1 MEISIAIRSYGIDVK
16 QFLKYYVPT
25 KYPDYIVGDYA
36 KQFESAH
43 VTNPYSLLRKVSL
56 SSTIIC
62 ALVAALSLPIL
73 SANWI
78 LAIFAYVFTYLIMAP
93 YMFNAILKGVLSYKE
108 SVVREKID
116 RDMYSLILTFL
127 GFARGNLPVLEC
139 IKSIANSDFS
149 EELKYEFRKIYS
161 LVRYAGNSL
170 RSAILEVALTTPS
183 KQLSDFL
190 KDLSGVFEA
199 TSNLIEYLENRLT
212 TLNITRTVALNEYLE
227 RLRTFSELYLFM
239 VSFLSI
245 TLVVFGLFRATSGG
259 GLTPVQI
266 EIFSVTV
273 FPAMTLLL
281 ILLVHARSP
290 EKEFKR
296 VLGDFASA
304 LVGAIFILLF
314 ISVILDYFAGI
325 DLRLPVLILVT
336 ALSALALPIC
346 EGRMK
351 FENGFDNELIIFAN
365 KLMANLESRPL
376 VRSIL
381 SINSKEFA
389 YMGNYVRD
397 LQIVIQTGEPMPKVF
412 EDLHR
417 NAPTFMSKV
426 FAMVMSKVLYSGNL
440 VEAMHHMISE
450 FHNYLK
456 YKQTRSSITR
466 TIGSILIF
474 CFIVICAILLL
485 INNYLVPLLN
495 VPIQPSSSSPLL
507 NLNMLSKETI
517 MECRKVSISIMFT
530 LLAITPLGITAIDG
544 DVRKYFRYFTPLALL
559 CIVLFWMIS
568 SGVYLPLF

>member
-1 MEISIAIRSYGIDVK
+1 MEISVAIRGIK
-16 QFLKYYVPT
+16 QFLKYYVPAE
-25 KYPDYIVGDYA
+25 YPDYIVKDYA

-43 VTNPYSLLRKVSL
+43 VMNPYSLLRKVSL
-56 SSTIIC
+56 ASTITC
-62 ALVAALSLPIL
+62 ALVAALSLLIF
-73 SANWI
+73 ANW
-78 LAIFAYVFTYLIMAP
+78 LGIFASILTYLIVTP
-93 YMFNAILKGVLSYKE
+93 YVFNAILKGVLSYKE

-139 IKSIANSDFS
+139 IRSIANSDFS
-149 EELKYEFRKIYS
+149 DELKYEFRKIYS
-161 LVRYAGNSL
+161 LVMYAGNSL

-199 TSNLIEYLENRLT
+199 TSNLIEYLESRLI

-245 TLVVFGLFRATSGG
+245 TLIVFGLFRATSGG

-266 EIFSVTV
+266 EIISVTV
-273 FPAMTLLL
+273 FPALTLLL
-281 ILLVHARSP
+281 ILLVHAKSP
-290 EKEFKR
+290 EKEYKR

-304 LVGAIFILLF
+304 LVGVIFIFLF
-314 ISVILDYFAGI
+314 ISVILDYFVGI
-325 DLRLPVLILVT
+325 DLRLPVLIIAAV
-336 ALSALALPIC
+336 LSALALPIC
-346 EGRMK
+346 EGRIK
-351 FENGFDNELIIFAN
+351 FENGFDSELIIFAN

-389 YMGNYVRD
+389 YMGDYVRD
-397 LQIVIQTGEPMPKVF
+397 LQVVIQTGEPMPKVF

-417 NAPTFMSKV
+417 SAPTFMSKV

-456 YKQTRSSITR
+456 YKQMRSSITR
-466 TIGSILIF
+466 TIGSVLIF
-474 CFIVICAILLL
+474 CFLVICVILLL
-485 INNYLVPLLN
+485 INNYLIPLLN
-495 VPIQPSSSSPLL
+495 VPIQSSHLL

-517 MECRKVSISIMFT
+517 VECRKVSISVMFT

-559 CIVLFWMIS
+559 CMILFWMVN
-568 SGVYLPLF
+568 SGIPLRFG